1 MNHRDL
7 ERVSEHDKFDHELD
21 VALAKYAAAE
31 PRAGLEERI
40 LANLRAEPEH
50 HSPIREWWRWPAIV
64 AFAAMVLIVALSLV
78 WRSGQPRLDKEAHHP
93 SPAIQD
99 NAHDGTQVAVH
110 GGSNQLR
117 TTHAAAVKKTTTHTD
132 PRSLAVVAAA
142 PHMEQFPSPQ
152 PLSEQEQILM
162 SYVANFQD
170 HATLV
175 ARARMESLRQEVI
188 EEANDA
194 SLEHETGN

>member
-7 ERVSEHDKFDHELD
+7 ERVSEHDRFDRELD
-21 VALAKYAAAE
+21 EVLAKYAAVE

-40 LANLRAEPEH
+40 LANLRASPEH
-50 HSPIREWWRWPAIV
+50 APVRGWWRWPGIV
-64 AFAAMVLIVALSLV
+64 AFAAVVIVVALSLV
-78 WRSGQPRLDKEAHHP
+78 WRSGPRLNKEAAHP

-99 NAHDGTQVAVH
+99 DVTSGTQVAAH
-110 GGSNQLR
+110 GGSNPVR
-117 TTHAAAVKKTTTHTD
+117 PMRSTAVSKATTHTA
-132 PRSLAVVAAA
+132 PRSPAVAAAA

-152 PLSEQEQILM
+152 PLSEQEQILA
-162 SYVANFQD
+162 SYVVKFQD

-175 ARARMESLRQEVI
+175 ARARMESLRQDVI

-194 SLEHETGN
+194 LLEREIGN